1 MDKILKQITN
11 TKVHI
16 EMSLIEALELKNTL
30 EKQEREEVVCTDSG
44 EYKCLN
50 CGVELYEPTQH
61 YCHFCGQRLRYEE
74 SDVIPL

>member
-16 EMSLIEALELKNTL
+16 EMSLIEALELKNVL
-30 EKQEREEVVCTDSG
+30 DKQECEDVVCTDGG

-61 YCHFCGQRLRYEE
+61 YCHFCGQRLCYEE